1 MANPNII
8 LILNDDMG
16 YADLNGYGDEIRT
29 PNLDSLAAN
38 GLRYTQF

>member
-1 MANPNII
+1 MASPNII
-8 LILNDDMG
+8 LILNDDMDH
-16 YADLNGYGDEIRT
+16 ADLNGYGGKIRT